1 MKTKETRGV
10 IDPFDL
16 FGLVT
21 VEETAAAAQH
31 LESTS
36 QLPSVL
42 NTRVAN
48 GIVSHRK
55 AGDGEFYVEV
65 KVYRTSDAASTRPEE
80 RWRKALTSLKIQM
93 NPDGDEWSQL
103 QGFFKTIRKSMND
116 VEPVF
121 FGNKTN

>member
-1 MKTKETRGV
+1 M
-10 IDPFDL
+10 IDPYDL

-21 VEETAAAAQH
+21 VEESAAAAQH
-31 LESTS
+31 SESPS
-36 QLPSVL
+36 QLSSVL

-55 AGDGEFYVEV
+55 AVDGEFYVEV

-93 NPDGDEWSQL
+93 NPDGDEWRQL
-103 QGFFKTIRKSMND
+103 QVFFKTIRKSMND